1 MRATFGEF
9 VFDSETR
16 ELTCSGEA
24 RHLSGK
30 AFDLLE
36 LLIANAPRALTK
48 EVLYRHIW
56 GERFVDEVNLPNLMC
71 EVRAALGD
79 SRRQKRFIK
88 TLHGYGYAF
97 AGPLNAGREEPSGWS
112 GDIFALHWRRREF
125 VLRPGENLVGRG
137 EDADVMID
145 SAAVSR
151 RHARVVVSPDGAT
164 IEDLGSKNG
173 TFVGD
178 TPVTGCVSL
187 SDGDEVRIGHLSLT
201 FRTLSRAGSTV
212 THMTNGGM

>member
-9 VFDSETR
+9 VLDSETR
-16 ELTCSGEA
+16 ELTRAGQV

-30 AFDLLE
+30 AFGLLE
-36 LLIANAPRALTK
+36 ILLANAPRALTK
-48 EVLYRHIW
+48 VELYQHIW
-56 GERFVDEVNLPNLMC
+56 GGTVVDEVNLPNLMC

-79 SRRQKRFIK
+79 SRKEPRFIK

-97 AGPLNAGREEPSGWS
+97 AGPLNAESTQPPTHS
-112 GDIFALHWRRREF
+112 GDIFSLHWKRREF
-125 VLRPGENLVGRG
+125 VLHSGVNLIGRG
-137 EDADVMID
+137 ADADVAID

-151 RHARVVVSPDGAT
+151 RHAHVVVSADGAT

-178 TPVTGCVSL
+178 TRVIVRVGL
-187 SDGDEVRIGHLSLT
+187 SDGDEVRIGHLSMT
-201 FRTLSRAGSTV
+201 FRALTRAGSTV
-212 THMTNGGM
+212 TEMTDRRI